1 MQEQPPQDV
10 LIEAI
15 NANDADSINQ
25 AIDNLHPSEIA
36 DLLESL
42 PKKDRQQIWDFIP
55 HDNRGDVLSHAQ
67 DPVRA
72 GLLEHMPPEEVA
84 EVTKTL
90 DADDI
95 ADILNDLP
103 ENVVD
108 DVLFSMGAQDR
119 QRLASV
125 LSYPEDTAGGLMNPD
140 IISVRA
146 DVTLDVVSRYL
157 RQKGQLP
164 DQTVT
169 LMVVDREN
177 SYLGVLPLI
186 EVLTKSPDA
195 TVGEFLDTAVNFQV
209 DAPAR
214 EVARVF
220 EQRDIFSAAVVDA
233 DNKLLGAITVDD
245 VLDVI
250 QEQAE
255 QTMRNMDGLVD
266 DDMFSPLLVSAKHR
280 ALWLGINL
288 MAAFLA
294 SYVVGRFEETIQQLV
309 ALAILMPVVASMG
322 GVAGSQALN
331 ITIRGLATG
340 QITKANSS
348 LLLNKEVGVGI
359 LNGITWALVVAV
371 VSIFWF
377 DNYALGAI
385 IGLAMVINLIIA
397 AYSGVVIPLF
407 LKKIGI
413 DPAIAGG
420 VLLIT
425 VTDVV
430 GFATFLGLA
439 TLYLNG

>member
-1 MQEQPPQDV
+1 MQEQSPQDT
-10 LIEAI
+10 LIAAI
-15 NANDADSINQ
+15 NAEDPDGISQALDS
-25 AIDNLHPSEIA
+25 LHPSEIA

-42 PKKDRQQIWDFIP
+42 PQKDRYLAWGFIP
-55 HDNRGDVLSHAQ
+55 HEDKGDVLSHAQ

-72 GLLEHMPPEEVA
+72 GLLEQMPPAEVA
-84 EVTKTL
+84 DVTKSL

-103 ENVVD
+103 KSVVD
-108 DVLFSMGAQDR
+108 DVLFSMDAQDR

-157 RQKGQLP
+157 RQKGQLTE
-164 DQTVT
+164 QTAS

-177 SYLGVLPLI
+177 AYLGLLPLI
-186 EVLTKSPDA
+186 EILTKSPES
-195 TVGEFLDTAVNFQV
+195 TVGEFLVSEVNFSA
-209 DAPAR
+209 DTPAR

-233 DNKLLGAITVDD
+233 DNKLLGVITVDD

-255 QTMRNMDGLVD
+255 QTMRNMDGLAD

-294 SYVVGRFEETIQQLV
+294 SYVVGRFEQTIQQLV
-309 ALAILMPVVASMG
+309 ALAVLMPVVASMG
-322 GVAGSQALN
+322 GVAGSQTLN

-340 QITKANSS
+340 QITRLNSR

-371 VSIFWF
+371 VAIFWF
-377 DNYALGAI
+377 ENYALGAI
-385 IGLAMVINLIIA
+385 ISLAMVINLVIA
-397 AYSGVVIPLF
+397 AYSGVIIPLF

-439 TLYLNG
+439 SLYLNG

>member
-55 HDNRGDVLSHAQ
+55 HDNRGNVLSHAQ

-72 GLLEHMPPEEVA
+72 GLLEQMPPEEVA

>member
-72 GLLEHMPPEEVA
+72 GLLEQMPPEEVA

>member
-1 MQEQPPQDV
+1 MQEQTPQDI
-10 LIEAI
+10 LIDAI
-15 NANDADSINQ
+15 NAEDPDTINRALDA
-25 AIDNLHPSEIA
+25 LHPSEIA

-42 PKKDRQQIWDFIP
+42 PKKDRTLIWEFIP
-55 HDNRGDVLSHAQ
+55 HNDRGDVLSHAQ

-72 GLLEHMPPEEVA
+72 GLLEQMPPEEVA
-84 EVTKTL
+84 DVTKSL

-103 ENVVD
+103 ESVVD
-108 DVLFSMGAQDR
+108 DVLFSMDIQDR

-125 LSYPEDTAGGLMNPD
+125 LSYSEDSAGGLMNPD

-164 DQTVT
+164 DQTVS

-177 SYLGVLPLI
+177 SYLGVLRLI
-186 EVLTKSPDA
+186 DVLTKSPDA
-195 TVGEFLDTAVNFQV
+195 TVGEFLDSGVKFPA
-209 DAPAR
+209 DDPAR

-220 EQRDIFSAAVVDA
+220 EQRDIFSAAVVDVN
-233 DNKLLGAITVDD
+233 NKLLGVITVDD

-266 DDMFSPLLVSAKHR
+266 DDMFSPLLVSARYR

-309 ALAILMPVVASMG
+309 ALAVLMPVVASMG

-331 ITIRGLATG
+331 ITIRGLSTG
-340 QITKANSS
+340 QITKVNSG
-348 LLLNKEVGVGI
+348 LLINKEVGVGI
-359 LNGITWALVVAV
+359 LNGLTWALVVAV
-371 VSIFWF
+371 VAIFWF

-385 IGLAMVINLIIA
+385 IGLAMVINLIVA

-439 TLYLNG
+439 TFYLKG